1 MQARYYH
8 FINVCSEIHSRGTV
22 SAAETETLTTEKKGK
37 EEEGVTHFTASGV
50 LRFDSQQ
57 DARDLSAGL
66 GSASSW
72 MYYFI
77 VLK

>member
-37 EEEGVTHFTASGV
+37 EGEEEEVCGRFKADFTASG
-50 LRFDSQQ
+50 FC
-57 DARDLSAGL
+57 GL
-66 GSASSW
+66 IPSRTHE
-72 MYYFI
+72 I
-77 VLK
+77 